1 MNGHEPII
9 AMRRTGQAPR
19 YVWVTRHL
27 DQLAN
32 FPMVFIALSDVPE
45 LLDLR
50 FLVGLTALV
59 EGPDDDPMVPRLAA
73 ACAKVARRTVC
84 TVGHY
89 LEPYGY
95 ETTRITDTEGKFLWP
110 N

>member
-1 MNGHEPII
+1 MTGHEPII
-9 AMRRTGQAPR
+9 AMRRAGNSPSH
-19 YVWVTRHL
+19 VWVTRHL
-27 DQLAN
+27 DQLPN
-32 FPMVFIALSDVPE
+32 FPMVFIAPGDVPE

-84 TVGHY
+84 SVGHY
-89 LEPYGY
+89 LTPYGF
-95 ETTRITDTEGKFLWP
+95 ETTRITDTEGIMQWP

>member
-1 MNGHEPII
+1 MTGHEPII
-9 AMRRTGQAPR
+9 AMRQDGNAPR
-19 YVWVTRHL
+19 YVWVTRNDDLPH
-27 DQLAN
+27 
-32 FPMVFIALSDVPE
+32 IATVHIAPSDVPE

-84 TVGHY
+84 SVGHY
-89 LEPYGY
+89 LAPYGY
-95 ETTRITDTEGKFLWP
+95 ETTRITDTEGIMQWQS
-110 N
+110 